1 MEISVEE
8 KGRGEKRFISWQ
20 SVYVLLVS
28 LKCNPTTGPWTR
40 LSSIIN
46 HHAFVVSIASP
57 PGVEYHAVASL
68 VISQAHLLNLN
79 TRPF

>member
-1 MEISVEE
+1 MEVSVEE
-8 KGRGEKRFISWQ
+8 KGARRKQVHFLAICLCAFGFVEMQ
-20 SVYVLLVS
+20 SNYRSVH
-28 LKCNPTTGPWTR
+28 P
-40 LSSIIN
+40 SIIN

-57 PGVEYHAVASL
+57 QGVEYHAVASL